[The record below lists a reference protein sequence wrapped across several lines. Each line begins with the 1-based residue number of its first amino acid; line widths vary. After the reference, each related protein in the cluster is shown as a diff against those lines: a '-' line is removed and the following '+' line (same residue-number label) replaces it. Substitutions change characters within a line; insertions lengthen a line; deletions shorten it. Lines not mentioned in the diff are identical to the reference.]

1 MTNYSQRDPSK
12 NPFAGSVDQLVEY
25 HNKLTARDP
34 KARGVFASRSQST
47 AQYER
52 WLPSR
57 NHEYFDTMAR
67 MYISVNGDTEFKK
80 VRSSAIQGAKGGDPD
95 GGIGSLV
102 DVLVGYGKNDAG
114 LGYFDFLLHTA
125 DHRYEE
131 KMQVSEVLS
140 DNYVAFFFGQQAPI
154 FTYTGTVMNTYQDNW
169 LVNLYRVFQYLGR
182 GTQLASRGLALQ
194 LTYDSF
200 TFFGAM
206 TNLNWRL
213 VAGQETY
220 AAFSFNFLVKKG
232 IITTFNSNG
241 PYNVS
246 RADGDLAKQLQASQ
260 KKLYEIANG
269 TYIPQEVPQGDVGE
283 TAQVE
288 SPTDETASTGPAA
301 SDENPWADNPWE
313 APWVDQIAEEF
324 RYDPDAF
331 SQADLSPDVFAGE
344 DFEASPDSWSFTL
357 GQQTG
362 YDSMD
367 TAEMINNYIYGET
380 PEEKEAAESF

>member
-1 MTNYSQRDPSK
+1 MTEYSQRDPEK
-12 NPFAGSVDQLVEY
+12 NPFTGFASEQIEY
-25 HNKLTARDP
+25 RNQRSGRDP
-34 KARGVFASRSQST
+34 KARGVFAAFSQST

-52 WLPSR
+52 WLPNR

-67 MYISVNGDTEFKK
+67 MYIAVPPRKKPSDREPLEILRESVL
-80 VRSSAIQGAKGGDPD
+80 RGGDPD
-95 GGIGSLV
+95 GGLTNLL
-102 DVLVGYGKNDAG
+102 DVLVGTGENNAG

-169 LVNLYRVFQYLGR
+169 LVNLYRLFRYLGR
-182 GTQLASRGLALQ
+182 GTQLASRGVALQ
-194 LTYDSF
+194 LRYDSF
-200 TFFGAM
+200 TFWGAM

-232 IITTFNSNG
+232 SITTFNPNG
-241 PYNVS
+241 PYSLNRQDVE
-246 RADGDLAKQLQASQ
+246 QQ
-260 KKLYEIANG
+260 KKYLELENALWG
-269 TYIPQEVPQGDVGE
+269 ETHGYIPEEVPGQDVGE

-288 SPTDETASTGPAA
+288 SPTDETAATGPTA

-324 RYDPDAF
+324 LYDPDAF
-331 SQADLSPDVFAGE
+331 DQADYANDVFAGN
-344 DFEASPDSWSFTL
+344 EASPDSWSYTL
-357 GQQTG
+357 GQSTG

-367 TAEMINNYIYGET
+367 TAELINNYIYGET
-380 PEEKEAAESF
+380 EEEADAADSF